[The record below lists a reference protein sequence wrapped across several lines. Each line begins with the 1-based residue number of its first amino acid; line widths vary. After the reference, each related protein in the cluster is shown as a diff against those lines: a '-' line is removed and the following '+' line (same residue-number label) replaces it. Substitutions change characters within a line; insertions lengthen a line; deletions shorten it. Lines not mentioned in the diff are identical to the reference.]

1 MNTGPLGELVGTRVA
16 YERHQCGALTP
27 ARSSA
32 NGETLAANEEFA
44 KAVIDVDHF

>member
-1 MNTGPLGELVGTRVA
+1 MWCSHA
-16 YERHQCGALTP
+16 GAFIG
-27 ARSSA
+27 